1 MRGYLSGRR
10 KFLALSVTLVGTL
23 VPSSFVVGQERK
35 VPPQPEP
42 AVLHDTQLAEPIG
55 LAALEQMA
63 LQCNPT
69 LVQAGAKLEAAR
81 GRTLQAG
88 LYPNPTVGYTS
99 EEIGQRG
106 TAGQQGLF
114 VDQVIVTGRKL
125 QLNRAKFSQEIT
137 QAEWQALAQQYRVL
151 NGVRMQ
157 FYAVLLRER
166 LRDVRA
172 DLMKIADDGV
182 RTTEELVNVGQAN
195 RPDLLQARIEARR
208 QRVALESARY
218 RLEASWREL
227 AAIIGNRQLTVTP
240 LDGDL
245 EAASPPL
252 DWDATLAH
260 LLEASPE
267 VQIARA
273 ETMRSQFGLHRERI
287 EPIPNLNLR
296 AGTTYSFES
305 RNQLAMLEVGVRLPV
320 WNRNQGNIC
329 AAQAELGRALAEVP
343 RVELRLQER
352 LARTFARYRTAVVV
366 VEGYRG
372 RTLEDGSHE
381 PGTLDDAEETYL
393 QYRDALAKRRAAY
406 PQVLIAQRDYFQSRV
421 EYVEAL
427 AELRRLEVAIRGLLL
442 VDGLEEP
449 PGPANEGERPRNTR
463 EGMEQNLP
471 DPINGRKGRGLED

>member
-1 MRGYLSGRR
+1 MGGILSGRR
-10 KFLALSVTLVGTL
+10 RLLAVWVTLVGTL
-23 VPSSFVVGQERK
+23 GPSCFVAGQERK
-35 VPPQPEP
+35 FPLPPEP
-42 AVLHDTQLAEPIG
+42 AVPRHIQGVESVG

-69 LVQAGAKLEAAR
+69 LVQAGAKLDAAR

-88 LYPNPTVGYTS
+88 LYPNPIVGYTS
-99 EEIGQRG
+99 EEVGQNG
-106 TAGQQGLF
+106 TAGQQGIF

-137 QAEWQALAQQYRVL
+137 QAEWQTIAQQYRVL
-151 NGVRMQ
+151 NSVRMQ
-157 FYAVLLRER
+157 FYEVLLRER
-166 LRDVRA
+166 LREVRA

-182 RTTEELVNVGQAN
+182 RTTEEMVNVGQAN
-195 RPDLLQARIEARR
+195 RSDMLQARIEARR
-208 QRVALESARY
+208 QRVALQAALARY
-218 RLEASWREL
+218 DAAWREL
-227 AAIIGNRQLTVTP
+227 AAVVGNRQLAATP

-245 EAASPPL
+245 EADPAPL
-252 DWDATLAH
+252 DWDTALAH

-273 ETMRSQFGLHRERI
+273 ETTRSQFGLQRERV
-287 EPIPNLNLR
+287 EPIPNVNLR
-296 AGTTYSFES
+296 AGTTYSFDT
-305 RNQLAMLEVGVRLPV
+305 RNQLALVEVGVRLPI

-343 RVELRLQER
+343 RVELKLQER
-352 LARTFARYRTAVVV
+352 LARTFARYRTAIAV
-366 VEGYRG
+366 VEGFRG

-381 PGTLDDAEETYL
+381 PGTLDDAEETYT
-393 QYRDALAKRRAAY
+393 QYRDAFAKRRAAY

-427 AELRRLEVAIRGLLL
+427 AELRRVEVAIRGLLL
-442 VDGLEEP
+442 VGGLEEP

-463 EGMEQNLP
+463 EGMSQDLP
-471 DPINGRKGRGLED
+471 DPINGRKGRGLDD

>member
-1 MRGYLSGRR
+1 MVGSFFGRWTLMALWLM
-10 KFLALSVTLVGTL
+10 LASTVEPRHVAI
-23 VPSSFVVGQERK
+23 GQESK

-42 AVLHDTQLAEPIG
+42 AATRKAQSAEPIG
-55 LAALEQMA
+55 LAALEQTA
-63 LQCNPT
+63 LQYNPT
-69 LVQAGAKLEAAR
+69 LVQAGSKLVAAR

-88 LYPNPTVGYTS
+88 LYPNPTVGYMS
-99 EEIGQRG
+99 EEVGQQR
-106 TAGQQGLF
+106 TAGQQGIF
-114 VDQVIVTGRKL
+114 IDQVIVTGRKL
-125 QLNRAKFSQEIT
+125 QLNRAKFAQEIT

-151 NGVRMQ
+151 NNVRMQ
-157 FYAVLLRER
+157 FYEVLLRER

-172 DLMKIADDGV
+172 DLVKIADDGV

-195 RPDLLQARIEARR
+195 RPDMLQARIEARR
-208 QRVALESARY
+208 QRVALESARFRY
-218 RLEASWREL
+218 EAAWREL
-227 AAIIGNRQLTVTP
+227 AAVIGNRQLVATP

-245 EAASPPL
+245 EADPAPF
-252 DWDATLAH
+252 DWDTTLAH

-273 ETMRSQFGLHRERI
+273 ETMRSQFGLQRERV

-305 RNQLAMLEVGVRLPV
+305 RNQLALVEVGVRLPI

-343 RVELRLQER
+343 RVELNLQQR
-352 LARTFARYRTAVVV
+352 LARTFARYRTAVAV

-372 RTLEDGSHE
+372 RTLEDGSYE
-381 PGTLDDAEETYL
+381 PGTLDDAEESYS

-449 PGPANEGERPRNTR
+449 PGPAGEGDRPRNAR
-463 EGMEQNLP
+463 EGMPQDLP
-471 DPINGRKGRGLED
+471 EPINGRKGRGLDD